1 METKKTGFL
10 SETAYLEQER
20 NAEVKSEYFAGETF
34 AMADASERHNLLV
47 ANLIFQ
53 FKLAFQGGPCR
64 AYPSDMRLKIEE
76 SGLYTYP
83 DVMVLCGETRFA
95 DGEGDTLLNP
105 LLIAEALSDS
115 TERYD
120 RGVRF
125 GHYRKIPSL
134 REYLLVFQNFPKI
147 ERYFRNTSGNWEL
160 RETDDAHPA
169 LALEAVDVSLPL
181 DAVYD
186 GIAFDPSPSGRRP
199 SHASAH
205 VPNRPVSSRPVPR

>member
-1 METKKTGFL
+1 MEAKETGFL
-10 SETAYLEQER
+10 SEAAYLEQER
-20 NAEVKSEYFAGETF
+20 NAEVKREYFAGETF
-34 AMADASERHNLLV
+34 AMAGASERHNLLV

-83 DVMVLCGETRFA
+83 DVMVLCEETRFA

-105 LLIAEALSDS
+105 LVIAEVLSDS

-120 RGVRF
+120 RGVKF

-134 REYLLVFQNFPKI
+134 REYLLVSQNFPKI
-147 ERYFRNTSGNWEL
+147 ERYFRNPSGNWEL

-169 LALEAVDVSLPL
+169 LALEAVDVSLHL

-186 GIAFDPSPSGRRP
+186 GIPFDSPPPGPGPSRVTT
-199 SHASAH
+199 HAL
-205 VPNRPVSSRPVPR
+205 NRPVSS